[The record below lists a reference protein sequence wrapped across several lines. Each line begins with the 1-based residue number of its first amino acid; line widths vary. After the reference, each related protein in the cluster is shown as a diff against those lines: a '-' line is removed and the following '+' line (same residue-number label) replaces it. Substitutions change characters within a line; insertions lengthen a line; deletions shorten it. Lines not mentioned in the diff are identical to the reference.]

1 MSRRR
6 ENLLDQANKIS
17 KHWFNN
23 SYKFMA
29 FHLPKDE
36 MDHKDL
42 LFQTNEAMNKR
53 KLKQGRKYT
62 NATDFQKSP

>member
-1 MSRRR
+1 
-6 ENLLDQANKIS
+6 
-17 KHWFNN
+17 
-23 SYKFMA
+23 MA